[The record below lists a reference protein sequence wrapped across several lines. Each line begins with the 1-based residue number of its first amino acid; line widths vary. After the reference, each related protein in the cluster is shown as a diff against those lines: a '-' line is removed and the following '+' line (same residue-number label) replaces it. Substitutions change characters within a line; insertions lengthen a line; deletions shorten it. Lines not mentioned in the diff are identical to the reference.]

1 MNGEIMTEEV
11 LTEGNASENEEV
23 SPIGAGGDDAN
34 DEDTGISREEELEEA
49 LAAARSE
56 NEYLKAKCICAEIG
70 IPTAMTEDIIC
81 LGRFYAEKNG
91 VDFEEAARAAY
102 ARISAG
108 GRGITTGVRGE
119 RLSDDGSALR
129 RAFGLKG

>member
-1 MNGEIMTEEV
+1 MNEEIITEEV
-11 LTEGNASENEEV
+11 AAEEV
-23 SPIGAGGDDAN
+23 EISE
-34 DEDTGISREEELEEA
+34 DEDITTPDEGSDISREEELENA

-70 IPTAMTEDIIC
+70 VPSSMAEDIIC
-81 LGRFYAEKNG
+81 LGRFYAEKDG
-91 VDFEEAARAAY
+91 VDFEEAARAAF

-108 GRGITTGVRGE
+108 GRGMTTGVKGG
-119 RLSDDGSALR
+119 RLTDDGSALR

>member
-1 MNGEIMTEEV
+1 MIDEIITEEV
-11 LTEGNASENEEV
+11 SAEEVEISENEDIAT
-23 SPIGAGGDDAN
+23 PDDGGN
-34 DEDTGISREEELEEA
+34 DESDISREEELENA
-49 LAAARSE
+49 LAAAKTE

-70 IPTAMTEDIIC
+70 VPASMAEDIIC

-91 VDFEEAARAAY
+91 VDFEEAARAAF

-108 GRGITTGVRGE
+108 GRGMTTGVKGG
-119 RLSDDGSALR
+119 RLTDDGSALR

>member
-1 MNGEIMTEEV
+1 MNEEIITEEV
-11 LTEGNASENEEV
+11 SAEEVEISENEDIAAPNEE
-23 SPIGAGGDDAN
+23 SD
-34 DEDTGISREEELEEA
+34 ISREEELENA
-49 LAAARSE
+49 LAAAKSE

-70 IPTAMTEDIIC
+70 VPGAMTEDIIC

-91 VDFEEAARAAY
+91 VDFEEAARAAF

-108 GRGITTGVRGE
+108 GRGMTTGVKGG
-119 RLSDDGSALR
+119 RLTDDGSALR

>member
-1 MNGEIMTEEV
+1 MIDEIIAEEASV
-11 LTEGNASENEEV
+11 DEAEISESEGIAA
-23 SPIGAGGDDAN
+23 P
-34 DEDTGISREEELEEA
+34 DEGSDISREEELENA

-70 IPTAMTEDIIC
+70 VPMAMAEDIIC

-108 GRGITTGVRGE
+108 GRGMTTGVKGG
-119 RLSDDGSALR
+119 RLTDDGSALR

>member
-1 MNGEIMTEEV
+1 MIDEIITEEV
-11 LTEGNASENEEV
+11 SAEAVEISEDEGIAA
-23 SPIGAGGDDAN
+23 PDDGGN
-34 DEDTGISREEELEEA
+34 DESDISREKELENA

-70 IPTAMTEDIIC
+70 VPASMAEDIIC

-91 VDFEEAARAAY
+91 VDFEEAARAAF

-108 GRGITTGVRGE
+108 GRGMTTGVKGG
-119 RLSDDGSALR
+119 RLTDDGSALR

>member
-1 MNGEIMTEEV
+1 MNEEIITEEV
-11 LTEGNASENEEV
+11 SAEEVEIPENED
-23 SPIGAGGDDAN
+23 IAAHDDGGN
-34 DEDTGISREEELEEA
+34 DESDISREEELENA
-49 LAAARSE
+49 LAAAKSE

-70 IPTAMTEDIIC
+70 VPGAMAEDIIC

-91 VDFEEAARAAY
+91 VDFEEAARAAF

-108 GRGITTGVRGE
+108 GRGMTTGVKGG
-119 RLSDDGSALR
+119 RLTDDGSALR

>member
-1 MNGEIMTEEV
+1 MNEEIITEEV
-11 LTEGNASENEEV
+11 SAEAVEISQNEGIAAPDEE
-23 SPIGAGGDDAN
+23 SD
-34 DEDTGISREEELEEA
+34 ISREEELKNA
-49 LAAARSE
+49 LAAAKSE

-70 IPTAMTEDIIC
+70 VPQSMAEDIIC

-91 VDFEEAARAAY
+91 VDFEEAARAAF

-108 GRGITTGVRGE
+108 GRGMTTGVKGG
-119 RLSDDGSALR
+119 RLTDDGSALR

>member
-1 MNGEIMTEEV
+1 MNEEIITEEV
-11 LTEGNASENEEV
+11 SAEEVEISENEDIAA
-23 SPIGAGGDDAN
+23 P
-34 DEDTGISREEELEEA
+34 DEGSDISREEELENA
-49 LAAARSE
+49 LAAAKSE

-70 IPTAMTEDIIC
+70 VPGAMTEDIIC

-91 VDFEEAARAAY
+91 VDFEEAARAAF

-108 GRGITTGVRGE
+108 GRGMTTGVKGG
-119 RLSDDGSALR
+119 RLTDDGSALR

>member
-1 MNGEIMTEEV
+1 MNEEIITEEV
-11 LTEGNASENEEV
+11 SAEEAEISE
-23 SPIGAGGDDAN
+23 
-34 DEDTGISREEELEEA
+34 DEDITAPDEGSDISREEELENA

-70 IPTAMTEDIIC
+70 VPASMAEDIIC
-81 LGRFYAEKNG
+81 LGRFYAEKDG
-91 VDFEEAARAAY
+91 VDFEEAARATF

-108 GRGITTGVRGE
+108 GRGMTTGVKGG
-119 RLSDDGSALR
+119 RLTDDGSALR

>member
-1 MNGEIMTEEV
+1 MNEEIMTEE
-11 LTEGNASENEEV
+11 LSSEEENAPENEV
-23 SPIGAGGDDAN
+23 VAAP
-34 DEDTGISREEELEEA
+34 DEDGGEADISREEELENA

-70 IPTAMTEDIIC
+70 VPAAMTEDIIC

-91 VDFEEAARAAY
+91 VDLEEAARAAY

-108 GRGITTGVRGE
+108 GRGMTTGVKGG
-119 RLSDDGSALR
+119 RLTDDGSALR

>member
-1 MNGEIMTEEV
+1 MNEEIITEEV
-11 LTEGNASENEEV
+11 AAEEAEISE
-23 SPIGAGGDDAN
+23 
-34 DEDTGISREEELEEA
+34 DEDITTPDEGSDISREEELENA

-70 IPTAMTEDIIC
+70 VPASMAEDIIC
-81 LGRFYAEKNG
+81 LGRFYAEKDG
-91 VDFEEAARAAY
+91 VDFEEAARAAF

-108 GRGITTGVRGE
+108 GRGMTTGVKGG
-119 RLSDDGSALR
+119 RLTDDGSALR

>member
-1 MNGEIMTEEV
+1 MIDEIITEEV
-11 LTEGNASENEEV
+11 SAEEVEISENEDIAA
-23 SPIGAGGDDAN
+23 PDGGGN
-34 DEDTGISREEELEEA
+34 DESDISREEELENA
-49 LAAARSE
+49 LAAAKSE

-70 IPTAMTEDIIC
+70 VPASMAEDIIC

-91 VDFEEAARAAY
+91 VEFEEAARAAF

-108 GRGITTGVRGE
+108 GRGMTTGVKGG
-119 RLSDDGSALR
+119 RLTDDGSALR

>member
-1 MNGEIMTEEV
+1 MIDEIITEEV
-11 LTEGNASENEEV
+11 SAEEAEISE
-23 SPIGAGGDDAN
+23 
-34 DEDTGISREEELEEA
+34 DEDITTPDEGSDISREEELENA

-70 IPTAMTEDIIC
+70 VPASMAEDIIC
-81 LGRFYAEKNG
+81 LGRFYAEKDG
-91 VDFEEAARAAY
+91 VDFEEAARAAF

-108 GRGITTGVRGE
+108 GRGMTTGVKGG
-119 RLSDDGSALR
+119 RLTDDGSALR

>member
-1 MNGEIMTEEV
+1 MIDEIITEEV
-11 LTEGNASENEEV
+11 SAEEVEISENEDIAA
-23 SPIGAGGDDAN
+23 PDDGGN
-34 DEDTGISREEELEEA
+34 DESDISREKELENA
-49 LAAARSE
+49 LAAAKSE

-70 IPTAMTEDIIC
+70 VPASMAEDIIC

-91 VDFEEAARAAY
+91 VDFEEAARAAF

-108 GRGITTGVRGE
+108 GRGMTTGVKGG
-119 RLSDDGSALR
+119 RLTDDGSALR

>member
-1 MNGEIMTEEV
+1 MNEEIITEEV
-11 LTEGNASENEEV
+11 SAEEVEISENEDIAA
-23 SPIGAGGDDAN
+23 P
-34 DEDTGISREEELEEA
+34 DEESDISREEELENA
-49 LAAARSE
+49 LAAAKSE

-70 IPTAMTEDIIC
+70 VPGAMTEDIIC

-91 VDFEEAARAAY
+91 VDFEEAARAAF

-108 GRGITTGVRGE
+108 GRGMTTGVKGG
-119 RLSDDGSALR
+119 RLTDDGSALR

>member
-1 MNGEIMTEEV
+1 MIDEIITEEV
-11 LTEGNASENEEV
+11 SAEEAEISEGEDITT
-23 SPIGAGGDDAN
+23 P
-34 DEDTGISREEELEEA
+34 DEGSDISREEELENA

-70 IPTAMTEDIIC
+70 VPASMAEDIIC
-81 LGRFYAEKNG
+81 LGRFYAEKDG
-91 VDFEEAARAAY
+91 VDFEEAARAAF

-108 GRGITTGVRGE
+108 GRGMTTGVKGG
-119 RLSDDGSALR
+119 RLTDDGSALR

>member
-1 MNGEIMTEEV
+1 MNEEIMTEE
-11 LTEGNASENEEV
+11 LSSEEENAPENEV
-23 SPIGAGGDDAN
+23 VAAP
-34 DEDTGISREEELEEA
+34 DEDGGEADISREEELENA

-70 IPTAMTEDIIC
+70 VPAAMAEDIIC

-91 VDFEEAARAAY
+91 VDLEEAARAAY

-108 GRGITTGVRGE
+108 GRGMTTGVKGG
-119 RLSDDGSALR
+119 RLTDDGSALR

>member
-1 MNGEIMTEEV
+1 MIDEIITEEV
-11 LTEGNASENEEV
+11 SAEEV
-23 SPIGAGGDDAN
+23 EISEDEGIAAPDDGGN
-34 DEDTGISREEELEEA
+34 DESDISREEELENA

-70 IPTAMTEDIIC
+70 VPASMAEDIIC

-91 VDFEEAARAAY
+91 VDFEEAARAAF

-108 GRGITTGVRGE
+108 GRGMTTGVKGG
-119 RLSDDGSALR
+119 RLTDDGSALR

>member
-1 MNGEIMTEEV
+1 MIDEIITEKVSAE
-11 LTEGNASENEEV
+11 EAEISENEDIAA
-23 SPIGAGGDDAN
+23 PDDGGN
-34 DEDTGISREEELEEA
+34 DESDIPREEELENA
-49 LAAARSE
+49 LAAAKSE

-70 IPTAMTEDIIC
+70 VPASMAEDIIC

-91 VDFEEAARAAY
+91 VDFEEAARAAF

-108 GRGITTGVRGE
+108 GRGMTTGVKGG
-119 RLSDDGSALR
+119 RLTDDGSALR

>member
-1 MNGEIMTEEV
+1 MIDEIITEEV
-11 LTEGNASENEEV
+11 SAEEVEISENEDIAA
-23 SPIGAGGDDAN
+23 PDAGSD
-34 DEDTGISREEELEEA
+34 ISREEELENA
-49 LAAARSE
+49 LAAAKSE

-70 IPTAMTEDIIC
+70 VPASMAEDIIC

-91 VDFEEAARAAY
+91 VDFEEAARAAF

-108 GRGITTGVRGE
+108 GRGMTTGVKGG
-119 RLSDDGSALR
+119 RLTDDGSALR

>member
-1 MNGEIMTEEV
+1 MNEEIMTEE
-11 LTEGNASENEEV
+11 LSSEEENAPENEV
-23 SPIGAGGDDAN
+23 VAAP
-34 DEDTGISREEELEEA
+34 DEDGGEADISREEELENA

-70 IPTAMTEDIIC
+70 VPAALAEDIIC

-91 VDFEEAARAAY
+91 VDLEEAARAAY

-108 GRGITTGVRGE
+108 GRGMTTGVKGG
-119 RLSDDGSALR
+119 RLTDDGSALR

>member
-1 MNGEIMTEEV
+1 MIDEVITEEASV
-11 LTEGNASENEEV
+11 NEAEISENEDIAA
-23 SPIGAGGDDAN
+23 PDDGGN
-34 DEDTGISREEELEEA
+34 DESDIPREEELENA
-49 LAAARSE
+49 LAAAKSE

-70 IPTAMTEDIIC
+70 VPASMAEDIIC

-91 VDFEEAARAAY
+91 VDFEEAARAAF

-108 GRGITTGVRGE
+108 GRGMTTGVKGG
-119 RLSDDGSALR
+119 RLTDDGSALR

>member
-1 MNGEIMTEEV
+1 MNEEIITEEV
-11 LTEGNASENEEV
+11 SAEEAEISE
-23 SPIGAGGDDAN
+23 
-34 DEDTGISREEELEEA
+34 DEDITTPDEGSDISREDELENA

-70 IPTAMTEDIIC
+70 VPASMAEDIIC
-81 LGRFYAEKNG
+81 LGRFYAEKDG
-91 VDFEEAARAAY
+91 VDFEEAARAAF

-108 GRGITTGVRGE
+108 GRGMTTGVKGG
-119 RLSDDGSALR
+119 RLTDDGSALR

>member
-1 MNGEIMTEEV
+1 MNEEIITEEV
-11 LTEGNASENEEV
+11 SAEEVEISENEGIAA
-23 SPIGAGGDDAN
+23 P
-34 DEDTGISREEELEEA
+34 DEESDISREEELENA
-49 LAAARSE
+49 LAAAKSE

-70 IPTAMTEDIIC
+70 VPGAMTEDIIC

-91 VDFEEAARAAY
+91 VDFEEAARAAF

-108 GRGITTGVRGE
+108 GRGMTTGVKGG
-119 RLSDDGSALR
+119 RLTDDGSALR

>member
-1 MNGEIMTEEV
+1 MNDEIITEEV
-11 LTEGNASENEEV
+11 SAEEVEISENEDIAAPDKE
-23 SPIGAGGDDAN
+23 SD
-34 DEDTGISREEELEEA
+34 ISREEELENA
-49 LAAARSE
+49 LAAAKSE

-70 IPTAMTEDIIC
+70 VPGAMAEDIIC

-91 VDFEEAARAAY
+91 VDFEEAARAAF

-108 GRGITTGVRGE
+108 GRGMTTGVKGG
-119 RLSDDGSALR
+119 RLTDDGSALR

>member
-1 MNGEIMTEEV
+1 MNDEIITEEV
-11 LTEGNASENEEV
+11 SAEEVEISENEDIAA
-23 SPIGAGGDDAN
+23 PDDGGN
-34 DEDTGISREEELEEA
+34 DESDISREKELENA
-49 LAAARSE
+49 LAAAKSE

-70 IPTAMTEDIIC
+70 VPGAMAEDIIC

-91 VDFEEAARAAY
+91 VDFEEAARAAF

-108 GRGITTGVRGE
+108 GRGMTTGVKGG
-119 RLSDDGSALR
+119 RLTDDGSALR

>member
-1 MNGEIMTEEV
+1 MIDEIITEEISAEEV
-11 LTEGNASENEEV
+11 EISENEGIAA
-23 SPIGAGGDDAN
+23 P
-34 DEDTGISREEELEEA
+34 DEESDISREEELENA

-70 IPTAMTEDIIC
+70 VPGAMTEDIIC

-91 VDFEEAARAAY
+91 VDFEEAARAAF

-108 GRGITTGVRGE
+108 GRGMTTGVKGG
-119 RLSDDGSALR
+119 RLTDDGSALR

>member
-1 MNGEIMTEEV
+1 MIDEIITEEV
-11 LTEGNASENEEV
+11 SAEEAEISE
-23 SPIGAGGDDAN
+23 
-34 DEDTGISREEELEEA
+34 DEDITTPDEGSDISREEELENA

-70 IPTAMTEDIIC
+70 VPASMAEDIIC
-81 LGRFYAEKNG
+81 LGRFYAEKDG
-91 VDFEEAARAAY
+91 VDFEEAARATF

-108 GRGITTGVRGE
+108 GRGMTTGVKGG
-119 RLSDDGSALR
+119 RLTDDGSALR

>member
-1 MNGEIMTEEV
+1 MIDEIITEEASAD
-11 LTEGNASENEEV
+11 EAEISENEGIAA
-23 SPIGAGGDDAN
+23 P
-34 DEDTGISREEELEEA
+34 DEESDISREEELENA

-70 IPTAMTEDIIC
+70 VPMAMAEDIIC

-108 GRGITTGVRGE
+108 GRGMTTGVKGG
-119 RLSDDGSALR
+119 RLTDDGSALR